1 MNKSNELNSFRIWNE
16 KDLFNWLV
24 ANYYKD
30 LVKAKSP
37 ISRWDCYSPSRK
49 HRIELKCRK
58 THYDDLV
65 IEKGKFDAMIEK
77 ANENFDIPIYI
88 NSTPK
93 GIFSW
98 NLFFVYPEWFYKE
111 LPKTTDFSD
120 NNKITK
126 EIAMLPVIDAETL

>member
-1 MNKSNELNSFRIWNE
+1 MRNIMIE
-16 KDLFNWLV
+16 KDLFDYLKNQI
-24 ANYYKD
+24 YPD
-30 LVKAKSP
+30 LVMSLSP